1 MCNKNFKKSC
11 TSKFCSPDFALLILR
26 VALGIVFFAHG
37 LQKVQNMDATLGFF
51 ASFGI
56 PAFLAYLVAW
66 IELLG
71 GIALIL
77 GVFTCIAGALIAII
91 MVFAVILVKSKA
103 GGLMA
108 AELDFMAF
116 ASAIAISVMGPGRF
130 SLLKGKCCPIEKCHG
145 AMCGTD
151 TCGSTCGDKCCTDG
165 TCTCGDCESCK
176 VSDNK
181 CSHDSGCTCG
191 DCGMCK

>member
-1 MCNKNFKKSC
+1 MCKGYKMSC
-11 TSKFCSPDFALLILR
+11 TSKWCSPDVALLVLR

-37 LQKVQNMDATLGFF
+37 LQKLQNMEGTLGFF

-56 PAFLAYLVAW
+56 PAFFAYLVAW
-66 IELLG
+66 VEFLS
-71 GIALIL
+71 GIALVL
-77 GVFTCIAGALIAII
+77 GVYTCIAGALLAII
-91 MVFAVILVKSKA
+91 MVFAVVLVKSKA

-130 SLLKGKCCPIEKCHG
+130 SLMKGKCCNMKKC
-145 AMCGTD
+145 
-151 TCGSTCGDKCCTDG
+151 CGSSCDTACAPKCCDSKSCEG
-165 TCTCGDCESCK
+165 DNCDCGDCKSCEVGDK
-176 VSDNK
+176 K
-181 CSHDSGCTCG
+181 CSHEAGCTCG